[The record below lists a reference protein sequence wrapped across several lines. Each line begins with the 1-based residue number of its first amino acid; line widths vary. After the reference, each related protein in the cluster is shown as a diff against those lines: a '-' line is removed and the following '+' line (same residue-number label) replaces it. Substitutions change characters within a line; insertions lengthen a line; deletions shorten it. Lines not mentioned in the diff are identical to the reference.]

1 MGNEMRK
8 EKAAKRKDALERAQR
23 EGAVVSFHHVNLR
36 DAFAKSMDLVDVIVD
51 TGHNMSVLGSQPEID
66 IDPEGEATI
75 MPRHLGNTGTGCFK
89 LHDHRFVETKHR
101 TEGPVPPPGPGLII
115 NKDDEPKG
123 LTTNLTMLNE
133 DSDLRKYCFYNL
145 KES

>member
-1 MGNEMRK
+1 
-8 EKAAKRKDALERAQR
+8 
-23 EGAVVSFHHVNLR
+23 
-36 DAFAKSMDLVDVIVD
+36 
-51 TGHNMSVLGSQPEID
+51 MSVLGSQLEID

-123 LTTNLTMLNE
+123 LNP
-133 DSDLRKYCFYNL
+133 NL
-145 KES
+145 KLLKDKNDDMGKFFLSEKYFQVQSIMNTFETIQAIIYNSFL

>member
-1 MGNEMRK
+1 
-8 EKAAKRKDALERAQR
+8 
-23 EGAVVSFHHVNLR
+23 
-36 DAFAKSMDLVDVIVD
+36 
-51 TGHNMSVLGSQPEID
+51 MSVLGSQLEID

-115 NKDDEPKG
+115 NKDDEPTG
-123 LTTNLTMLNE
+123 LRNADMTAG
-133 DSDLRKYCFYNL
+133 DLREYLQFLFLLECIIIKT
-145 KES
+145 

>member
-1 MGNEMRK
+1 
-8 EKAAKRKDALERAQR
+8 
-23 EGAVVSFHHVNLR
+23 
-36 DAFAKSMDLVDVIVD
+36 
-51 TGHNMSVLGSQPEID
+51 MSVLGSQLEID

-123 LTTNLTMLNE
+123 LQTKPNLTMLKEN
-133 DSDLRKYCFYNL
+133 SGIRKYFFLIPSKSGIQIDLYFRHV
-145 KES
+145 